1 MLISEFFLGGC
12 FAPLV
17 FLFSLVFLLEW
28 SLVEHGVSTKVR
40 GWVSGSQSGL
50 WPSLGSP
57 GVLGANVA
65 PGNLVAGMASDGTEV
80 FHWNCGLGNLVLVWP
95 LV

>member
-1 MLISEFFLGGC
+1 MGVFF
-12 FAPLV
+12 PLV
-17 FLFSLVFLLEW
+17 SLSSLVFLLEW
-28 SLVEHGVSTKVR
+28 SLVEHGVSTQVG

-50 WPSLGSP
+50 RSSQSSTS
-57 GVLGANVA
+57 VLGAGMA
-65 PGNLVAGMASDGTEV
+65 SGNLVAVMVSGGIGV